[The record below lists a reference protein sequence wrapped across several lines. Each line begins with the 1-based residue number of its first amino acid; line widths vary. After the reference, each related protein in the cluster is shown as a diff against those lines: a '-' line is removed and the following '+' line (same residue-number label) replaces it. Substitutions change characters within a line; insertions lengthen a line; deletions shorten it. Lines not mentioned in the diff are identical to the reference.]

1 MTVKAFGVQ
10 VAIRASTAA
19 HGALSALWTF
29 PSMLFSAFIIAWA
42 AEAAQFLISQGLAL
56 AVLAWLQT
64 LPEFAVEAVIA
75 WEAGKD
81 PDTAHLAIANLTGA
95 IRLLIGLGWPMIY
108 FVAAWFG
115 RKERGKLPE
124 IELQR
129 EHTVEVMGLLPP
141 LLWFVVIW
149 VKQSLGPVDAVVL
162 LAMYVAYLWVLWQC
176 PPHAEEEIGEAPR
189 VSRWVYNLGPRLRIA
204 GIVALFAAGGV
215 LLYVTA
221 HPFLDSMLA
230 LATSLGVSSFVF
242 VQWVAPFLSEFP
254 EKVSAF
260 AWARRVTRAPM
271 ALMNMV
277 SSNINQWTVLAAM
290 IPLLYG
296 WSHHRA
302 HGTWA
307 TFTFDGEQ
315 VTEISLTVTQS
326 LLAALLL
333 MELRFGWKDAAVL
346 FVLWVVQ
353 FAVPSLREEITAIYL
368 GWCFLLILMYLS
380 GKKPC
385 PAPKLFLEVFA
396 ENRARRKSP
405 DRSRG
410 S

>member
-1 MTVKAFGVQ
+1 
-10 VAIRASTAA
+10 
-19 HGALSALWTF
+19 
-29 PSMLFSAFIIAWA
+29 
-42 AEAAQFLISQGLAL
+42 
-56 AVLAWLQT
+56 
-64 LPEFAVEAVIA
+64 
-75 WEAGKD
+75 
-81 PDTAHLAIANLTGA
+81 
-95 IRLLIGLGWPMIY
+95 
-108 FVAAWFG
+108 
-115 RKERGKLPE
+115 
-124 IELQR
+124 
-129 EHTVEVMGLLPP
+129 MGLLPP
-141 LLWFVVIW
+141 LLWFIVVW
-149 VKQSLGPVDAVVL
+149 WRQSLGPVDAVVL
-162 LAMYVAYLWVLWQC
+162 LLMYAAYLWVLWQC
-176 PPHAEEEIGEAPR
+176 PPHEEEEIGEAPR

-204 GIVALFAAGGV
+204 GILALFAAGGV
-215 LLYVTA
+215 LLYLTA

-230 LATSLGVSSFVF
+230 LASSLGVSSFVF

-277 SSNINQWTVLAAM
+277 SSNINQWTVLVAM

-296 WSHHRA
+296 WSHMRA

-333 MELRFGWKDAAVL
+333 MELRFGWRDAAIL
-346 FVLWVVQ
+346 FVLWLVQ
-353 FAVPSLREEITAIYL
+353 FAVPSLREEITAVYL

-385 PAPKLFLEVFA
+385 PAPRVFVEIFR
-396 ENRARRKSP
+396 ENRARKKAP
-405 DRSRG
+405 TKVG
-410 S
+410 A